1 MAKFSS
7 RCPNQVLC
15 MVPARNSIVDG
26 ILVPV
31 PGQNIRFEHGEYE
44 TNSKK
49 EVDFI
54 RAHRLFGNAIIEV
67 KGGESAPAPQAAA
80 AE

>member
-7 RCPNQVLC
+7 RCANQVLC
-15 MVPARNSIVDG
+15 MVQARNSIVEG

-31 PGQNIRFEHGEYE
+31 PGQHIRFENGEY
-44 TNSKK
+44 TTTVKK

-54 RAHRLFGNAIIEV
+54 KGHRLFGSSIVEV
-67 KGGESAPAPQAAA
+67 TGNE
-80 AE
+80 AEG

>member
-7 RCPNQVLC
+7 RCVNQVLC
-15 MVPARNSIVDG
+15 MVPARNSIVEG

-31 PGQNIRFEHGEYE
+31 PGQHIRFENGEYT
-44 TNSKK
+44 TNVKK

-54 RAHRLFGNAIIEV
+54 KGHRLFGSSIVEV
-67 KGGESAPAPQAAA
+67 TGNDTA
-80 AE
+80 AEG

>member
-15 MVPARNSIVDG
+15 MSPSRNTIVDG

-31 PGQNIRFEHGEYE
+31 PGTHIRFENGEYD
-44 TNSKK
+44 TNEKK

-54 RAHRLFGNAIIEV
+54 RKHRLFGSSIVEV
-67 KGGESAPAPQAAA
+67 KGGEGAAQTQ
-80 AE
+80 EQTE